1 MTNPQPRVGGTTAA
15 SRSGAAR
22 KNGIATAAWGR
33 WTSPKGS
40 SAPPVLV
47 GDEQVLVAGQVR
59 EELELNS
66 LLDGT
71 FE

>member
-1 MTNPQPRVGGTTAA
+1 MIDPQPRVGGTTAA

-22 KNGIATAAWGR
+22 KNGIATVAWGR

-40 SAPPVLV
+40 SAPSVLV
-47 GDEQVLVAGQVR
+47 ENKQVPVAGRVR
-59 EELELNS
+59 EVPEPIS